1 MKNLRFLLAI
11 ALIMASTSA
20 FAQLPSVMLKTLDG
34 KTIDTSKLNND
45 GKPFIISFFATWCK
59 PCNRELKAIH
69 EKYADWQDETGVKVI
84 AISIDQAQ
92 NINKVKPMVDSEEW
106 EYEVLLD
113 PNSEF
118 LRAMNI
124 RNIPHVFIIDGN
136 GNIAFSHS
144 GYTEGGEQEVIKKLR
159 ELTAG
164 SKKTA
169 SKKASKKK

>member
-1 MKNLRFLLAI
+1 MKL
-11 ALIMASTSA
+11 
-20 FAQLPSVMLKTLDG
+20 V
-34 KTIDTSKLNND
+34 
-45 GKPFIISFFATWCK
+45 
-59 PCNRELKAIH
+59 
-69 EKYADWQDETGVKVI
+69 

-124 RNIPHVFIIDGN
+124 RNIPHVFIIDGT